1 MDVDGRMETKSRL
14 RSSHHMRLTRGAIVD
29 LSKLPAGTRLGPY
42 EIAEPIGSGG
52 MGHVY
57 RGRDTRLGRDVA
69 IKVLAD
75 ALATDGDAM
84 QRFHQ
89 EAQAASALN
98 HPNIVTVFDVGVSD
112 EAPFIVTELLHG
124 TTLRHALATR
134 HLTPHESLNLLAQ
147 AADGI
152 AAAHAKGILHRD
164 IKPEN
169 LFVTDSGT
177 VKILDFG
184 VSKLTR
190 DFPAGDGA
198 DLCDT
203 RPGMFF
209 GTPGYVSPEQ
219 IQHQPTDHRTDIFS
233 LGVVLYEA
241 LTGRAPFRGDS
252 PGQTLS
258 ATLFDEPAQV
268 SQLRPGL
275 TAAIDEV
282 VRACMDKNSERRF
295 DSAADLAIA
304 LRAIEPVVERAGTR
318 TGHRW
323 RRRAAFVM
331 LAALIVLA
339 SIGALAVVAG
349 GTAQPAYRRVTFVR
363 GTITSGRFKQ
373 GTNEIVYDATV
384 NGQPRQLFATI
395 PGSAEARALDLR
407 GAELLAISPAGD
419 LAVILDR
426 RLVRGFVGTGTL
438 AVFREGTAPRRLLND
453 VHAADW
459 RPDGGALAVVRDVG
473 GRTRLEYPVN
483 TAVFETSGWIS
494 DPRVSRDG
502 MRLAF
507 VDHPINADDFGR
519 VIFMDRDRSLRK
531 VSGDWVSVLGLA
543 WSPDGNEIWFTAQ
556 DGDGVRSLRGVDL
569 RGRQRV
575 IAQVPARLRLLDA
588 SIDGR
593 VLLAR
598 DDVRLEAYGLGRGE
612 ADERNLSWLDWSLS
626 RDISPDGSRLL
637 LTEFGEAA
645 AEHPSIYMR
654 DMNGS
659 AAARLGTGSGLALS
673 PDGQRV
679 LALWNRQ
686 LSLVPVGAGDSMP
699 LPKRTITSYDP
710 WAAFFPDGRRVV
722 FTGTEAG
729 HAARVYMQDVPAG
742 TPVAI
747 TPEGFRVASPGSV
760 SPSGNWIVAADRH
773 ERLFVC
779 DASGGAPRPLPG
791 AQPGDALARW
801 DRDGRGVFLFDSAN
815 IPARVFRVGLNG
827 HRELV
832 RTLAPD
838 DLAGAIAIHRLVM
851 TSDGA
856 AYAYTLERQL
866 SDLYVGAELSGPTLL
881 ERLPIVR
888 RIVTRFRND

>member
-1 MDVDGRMETKSRL
+1 MEPGRRVG
-14 RSSHHMRLTRGAIVD
+14 SSQHVRMTRGAIVD

-69 IKVLAD
+69 IKVLAA
-75 ALATDGDAM
+75 ALAADAQAV

-112 EAPFIVTELLHG
+112 ETPFIVTELLHG
-124 TTLRHALATR
+124 STLRQALATR
-134 HLTPHESLNLLAQ
+134 RLTPRQTLTLLAQ

-152 AAAHAKGILHRD
+152 AAAHAQGILHRD

-169 LFVTDSGT
+169 LFVTGNGT

-190 DFPAGDGA
+190 ELPSGDRA
-198 DLCDT
+198 EACVT
-203 RPGMFF
+203 IPGMFF

-241 LTGRAPFRGDS
+241 LAGHAPFRGDS

-258 ATLFDEPAQV
+258 ATLFDEPAHV

-282 VRACMDKNSERRF
+282 VRACLDKDPERRF

-304 LRAIEPVVERAGTR
+304 LRAIEPIVDRDGTKGLR
-318 TGHRW
+318 DRW
-323 RRRAAFVM
+323 RRRAALVA
-331 LAALIVLA
+331 LAALIVLGA
-339 SIGALAVVAG
+339 IGAVAVVAG
-349 GTAQPAYRRVTFVR
+349 GTAQPEYRRVTFVR
-363 GTITSGRFKQ
+363 GTITSARFKP

-407 GAELLAISPAGD
+407 GAELLAMSPAGD

-426 RLVRGFVGTGTL
+426 RLVRGFVATGTL
-438 AVFREGTAPRRLLND
+438 AVFREGTAPRQLLND

-459 RPDGGALAVVRDVG
+459 RPDGGALAVVLLVG
-473 GRTRLEYPVN
+473 GRTRLDYPVN
-483 TAVFETSGWIS
+483 SAVFETSGWIS
-494 DPRVSRDG
+494 DPRVSPDG
-502 MRLAF
+502 TRLAF
-507 VDHPINADDFGR
+507 VDHPVNADDFGR
-519 VIFMDRDRSLRK
+519 VMVMDSDRSLRK
-531 VSGDWVSVLGLA
+531 LSGDWVSVLGLA

-556 DGDGVRSLRGVDL
+556 DSEGVRSLRGVDL

-575 IAQVPARLRLLDA
+575 VARVPARLRLLDTSA
-588 SIDGR
+588 DGR

-598 DDVRLEAYGLGRGE
+598 DDVRLESYGAGRGA

-626 RDISPDGSRLL
+626 RDISPDGTRLL

-645 AEHPSIYMR
+645 AEHPSIYVR

-659 AAARLGTGSGLALS
+659 PAARLGTGSGLALS

-686 LSLVPVGAGDSMP
+686 LSLVPVGAGESTP
-699 LPKRTITSYDP
+699 LPRRTITSYDP

-722 FTGTEAG
+722 FTGAEAG
-729 HAARVYMQDVPAG
+729 HAARVYVQDLPSG
-742 TPVAI
+742 TPVPI

-773 ERLFVC
+773 ERLFLC
-779 DASGGAPRPLPG
+779 DAGGGAPRPLPG
-791 AQPGDALARW
+791 AEPSDALARW
-801 DRDGRGVFLFDSAN
+801 DRDGRAVFLFDAAN
-815 IPARVFRVGLNG
+815 IPARVFRVGLSG
-827 HRELV
+827 QRELV
-832 RTLAPD
+832 RMLAPD

-866 SDLYVGAELSGPTLL
+866 SDLYVAEGLAARPNDARAWLSHLTG
-881 ERLPIVR
+881 R
-888 RIVTRFRND
+888 